1 LIKRTAIVFD
11 MDGLMVD
18 TEPLSRQAWDEFLR
32 PYGHSLDDKIISR
45 MVGFRADESTRIL
58 LEAFDVPLS
67 VEEIIRRKAAI
78 YDEIRTRGVPVMP
91 GFPELQAAIAERG
104 LPWAVAT
111 SSPRRHAEEILGQL
125 GLVGACH
132 AIAGGD
138 EVARGKPAPD
148 IYRLAAS
155 RLGIPPDQCLA
166 LEDSGPGSQAAAA
179 AGMLTVVIPGADM
192 SAVNFS
198 HADYVFGSLHEVAA
212 NLDELLAH

>member
-67 VEEIIRRKAAI
+67 VEEIMRRKAAI

-91 GFPELQAAIAERG
+91 GFPELQAAIAERR

-138 EVARGKPAPD
+138 EV
-148 IYRLAAS
+148 
-155 RLGIPPDQCLA
+155 
-166 LEDSGPGSQAAAA
+166 EDSGPGSQAAAA

-198 HADYVFGSLHEVAA
+198 HADYVFSSLHEVAA